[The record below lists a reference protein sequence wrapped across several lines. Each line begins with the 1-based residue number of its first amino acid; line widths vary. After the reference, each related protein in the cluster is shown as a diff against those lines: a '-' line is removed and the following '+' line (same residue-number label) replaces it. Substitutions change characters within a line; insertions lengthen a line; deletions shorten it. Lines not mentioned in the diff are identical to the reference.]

1 MYWIKLRF
9 MFQNRKTYTLVLI
22 FLLFFS
28 TSKPQG
34 INDTIHSAQLK
45 SYLEVL
51 ASDSMKGRKNYS
63 EELFKC
69 AGFIAREFERIGL
82 KKSAVLESY
91 FQPFTSK
98 LEILGTRY
106 SDSALSAS
114 NAKNILLNVIG
125 ILPGKSKAN
134 EVIIFSAHYDH
145 VGTDSGLRK
154 DKVFNG
160 ANDNASGTAAVLAL
174 ANYFSLR
181 NDNERTLVFCAFA
194 GEELGLFGSEAFV
207 NNTNTRGIKAVI
219 NVEMIGRS
227 SVGKNA
233 FFVTGSDQSDLSSIL
248 KKSLRNIARV
258 VREPSYEKELFK
270 RSDNYPFA
278 EKGIVAHT
286 IMSSDDDDP
295 CYHKPCD
302 EIKRIDFENMA
313 KIVQAIA
320 SACQTIISGQETP
333 KKY

>member
-1 MYWIKLRF
+1 
-9 MFQNRKTYTLVLI
+9 MFPDRKTYTLILI
-22 FLLFFS
+22 FLLLFS
-28 TSKPQG
+28 PSQTQG

-45 SYLEVL
+45 SYLGIL
-51 ASDSMKGRKNYS
+51 AADSMKGRKNYS
-63 EELFKC
+63 EELYKC
-69 AGFIAREFERIGL
+69 AGFIAKEFERFGL
-82 KKSAVLESY
+82 KKSAVLKSY
-91 FQPFTSK
+91 FQPFTTKPESLGK
-98 LEILGTRY
+98 TVADSIL
-106 SDSALSAS
+106 SPI
-114 NAKNILLNVIG
+114 NAQNILLNVIG

-134 EVIIFSAHYDH
+134 EVVIFSAHYDH

-160 ANDNASGTAAVLAL
+160 ANDNASGTAAVLTL

-207 NNTNTRGIKAVI
+207 NNTNTGGIKAVI
-219 NVEMIGRS
+219 NIEMIGRT

-233 FFVTGSDQSDLSSIL
+233 FFITGSDQSDFSSII
-248 KKSLRNIARV
+248 KKALRNTARL
-258 VREPSYEKELFK
+258 VREPPYEKELFK

-286 IMSSDDDDP
+286 IMSSDDDDQY
-295 CYHKPCD
+295 YHKTCD
-302 EIKRIDFENMA
+302 ELERIDFENMT

-320 SACQTIISGQETP
+320 IACQTMISGKETP
-333 KKY
+333 KKF